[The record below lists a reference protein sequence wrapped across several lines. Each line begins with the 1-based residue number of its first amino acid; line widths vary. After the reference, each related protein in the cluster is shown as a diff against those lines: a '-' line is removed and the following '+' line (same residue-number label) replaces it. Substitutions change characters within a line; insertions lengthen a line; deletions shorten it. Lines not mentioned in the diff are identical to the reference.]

1 MREVFEALAK
11 YKQKVDENVIGIAEK
26 LDSGKLVAPMGTYF
40 PSVFDQLKHLFSS
53 DVNWIKRLK
62 PAFPKSE
69 ALGRSRFADF
79 DNDSLKT
86 LDAKDAK
93 VLFANMKELDAT
105 VRAFVSE
112 LDESALVKNVEYKN
126 YKGQSENHPLWQ
138 VLLQWFN
145 HGTHHRGTISGQ
157 LDILGVDNDY
167 SSLIAKI

>member
-11 YKQKVDENVIGIAEK
+11 YKQNVDESIIGITEK
-26 LDSGKLVAPMGTYF
+26 LDPSKLVAPMGTFF
-40 PSVFDQLKHLFSS
+40 PSVYDQLKHLFGS

-62 PAFPKSE
+62 PAFPESK
-69 ALGRSRFADF
+69 ALGSSRFADF
-79 DNDSLKT
+79 DNDSLKA

-93 VLFANMKELDAT
+93 NLFANMIELDAT

-112 LDESALVKNVEYKN
+112 LDEVGFAKIVAYKN
-126 YKGQSENHPLWQ
+126 YKGQSESHPLWQ